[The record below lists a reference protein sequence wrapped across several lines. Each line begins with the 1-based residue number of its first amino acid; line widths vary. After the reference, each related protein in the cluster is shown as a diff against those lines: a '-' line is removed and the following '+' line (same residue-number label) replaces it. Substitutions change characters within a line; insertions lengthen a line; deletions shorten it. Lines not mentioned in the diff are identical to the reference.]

1 MEIAMISTNVEEDKE
16 ATMPRLL
23 TALNK
28 EISNVVE
35 LQYYMELEDMVHL
48 AMKMER
54 QLKRNG
60 IVRYI

>member
-54 QLKRNG
+54 
-60 IVRYI
+60 